1 MKFSKK
7 GQEDVAIKPL
17 LEKIIWFVVLA
28 LLLVGLYLL
37 LNSLT
42 RA

>member
-1 MKFSKK
+1 MRISKR
-7 GQEDVAIKPL
+7 GQEDVAIKPV

-28 LLLVGLYLL
+28 LLLTGLYYL

-42 RA
+42 RT

>member
-1 MKFSKK
+1 MKISKK
-7 GQEDVAIKPL
+7 GQDDVAIKSI